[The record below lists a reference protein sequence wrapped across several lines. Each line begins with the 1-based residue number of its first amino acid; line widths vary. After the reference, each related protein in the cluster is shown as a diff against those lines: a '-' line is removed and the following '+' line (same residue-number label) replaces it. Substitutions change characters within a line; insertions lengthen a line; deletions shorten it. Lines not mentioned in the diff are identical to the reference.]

1 MDNKQQLKAMIGR
14 DNIFRLFFATSGRIN
29 RRMYIQA
36 YVLLLVSFG
45 VFYLS
50 ASYLYPAILT
60 IMLILIVSTAA
71 ISDFILTF
79 KRLKDIGLPAKL
91 AVLKVILN
99 FTGIGLVAT
108 VILSIVPGRKRS
120 NRYGEPPFKVNAP
133 IRGFRKSAFRF
144 NTRIHRF
151 MFVQYNV
158 FLLLLVLVLAM
169 PLAALVYLG
178 IVPLGGVPLGIVP
191 LGGGD
196 APAGIVAVTGGIIGG
211 VAQMS
216 GNANA
221 NLSLSTMMMIV
232 PIAYLS
238 ALAALYFYGFLAL
251 LKNRVNDIGL
261 RKGTTLRLTVLLVSL
276 IALDIVH
283 TMGVQ
288 SFLLTLLAGI
298 VSTVFLV
305 SFIYLIFAPSE
316 KMVNAYG
323 RRSREL
329 IPSANMTNPEY
340 AKQ

>member
-169 PLAALVYLG
+169 PLAVLVYLG

-196 APAGIVAVTGGIIGG
+196 APAGIVA
-211 VAQMS
+211 QMS
-216 GNANA
+216 GNTNA

-261 RKGTTLRLTVLLVSL
+261 RKGTALRLTVLLVSL